1 MPTPCLGRDASKKVC
16 ALPTNSHRSTRLEL
30 VHPIPHSRI
39 NNETMTSLKLACK
52 QISPTMNYFS
62 QGILQLFDHP
72 CTKGWER
79 YTTTDRCEIWGY
91 LATEWPRSNRFA
103 PWPKDSKPIWWE
115 RSLAKAWCMTKC
127 HETGQFLANLVYFSR
142 SLRKKRPFHV
152 RNLMFMSDGSH
163 IIANWKIIPR
173 LSSL

>member
-52 QISPTMNYFS
+52 QISPTMNFFW

-91 LATEWPRSNRFA
+91 LATEWPRSIVLLLDPKTPNPSDENA
-103 PWPKDSKPIWWE
+103 PLLRPDAWPNATRQANFLLIW
-115 RSLAKAWCMTKC
+115 ST
-127 HETGQFLANLVYFSR
+127 FLEVYV
-142 SLRKKRPFHV
+142 KNVP
-152 RNLMFMSDGSH
+152 FMSEIWCSCQM
-163 IIANWKIIPR
+163 AVT
-173 LSSL
+173 SLQTEK